1 MNTIVAYPDNLSFS
15 NGKYHHSS
23 DNYKQTNTFSNLNE
37 FDALSQKDTLIYLVP
52 SSIISSYVF
61 ENNQN
66 LSKQNNLANFISD
79 IDSFIVDDISK
90 NEFFIFNENS
100 FVINKTLY
108 EELNTML
115 NILNCK
121 ILVLPDYFLNR
132 QFGKDT
138 ITEFNNKF
146 LFSFKNGT
154 GSSIEHDSLN
164 QYIETV
170 KINYPDFDPI
180 IYCDSDVKDLKT
192 FKIRKKFNISDFVKN
207 KNDKEPNLFKFEVSI
222 KNMFNKLNFTRMEL
236 YLCTFLI
243 FCSLSLPYLFVSQ
256 NNKQISIYESETFN
270 IFKAIDKNTN
280 RVVTPKI
287 QIDQLINQISL
298 TPLAEIDNPISNFT
312 NLNFLVSLGENYLK
326 SVDIDFNSN
335 EAVLSLEGLPE
346 IQYRLIKN
354 TVGSLNVEIIGEN
367 VASNE
372 NLISGEI
379 KIGSVSYTHLTLPTR
394 S

>member
-37 FDALSQKDTLIYLVP
+37 FDSLSQKDTLIYLVP
-52 SSIISSYVF
+52 SLIISSYVF

-108 EELNTML
+108 EELNSIL
-115 NILNCK
+115 NTLNCK
-121 ILVLPDYFLNR
+121 VLVLPDYFLNR
-132 QFGKDT
+132 QSGKDT
-138 ITEFNNKF
+138 ITEFNKKF

-154 GSSIEHDSLN
+154 GSSIEYDSLN

-222 KNMFNKLNFTRMEL
+222 KNIFNKLNFTRMEL

-298 TPLAEIDNPISNFT
+298 TPLAEIDNPISNFS

-354 TVGSLNVEIIGEN
+354 TVGSLNVEIISEN

-372 NLISGEI
+372 NLISGDI
-379 KIGSVSYTHLTLPTR
+379 KIGFYNE
-394 S
+394 

>member
-1 MNTIVAYPDNLSFS
+1 MNTIVAYPDSLSFS

-37 FDALSQKDTLIYLVP
+37 FDSLSQKDTFIYLVP

-100 FVINKTLY
+100 FVVNKTLY

-115 NILNCK
+115 NKLNCK
-121 ILVLPDYFLNR
+121 VLVLPDYFLNR

-222 KNMFNKLNFTRMEL
+222 KNIFNKLNFTRMEL

-298 TPLAEIDNPISNFT
+298 IPLAEIDNPISNFS

-354 TVGSLNVEIIGEN
+354 TVGSLNVEIISEN

-379 KIGSVSYTHLTLPTR
+379 KIGFYNE
-394 S
+394 

>member
-1 MNTIVAYPDNLSFS
+1 MNTIVAYPDSFSFS

-37 FDALSQKDTLIYLVP
+37 FDSLSQKDTFIYLVP

-115 NILNCK
+115 NRLNCK
-121 ILVLPDYFLNR
+121 VLVLPDYFLNR

-222 KNMFNKLNFTRMEL
+222 KNIFNKLNFTRMEL

-298 TPLAEIDNPISNFT
+298 TPLAEIDNPISNFS

-379 KIGSVSYTHLTLPTR
+379 KIGFYNE
-394 S
+394 

>member
-115 NILNCK
+115 NTLNCK

-180 IYCDSDVKDLKT
+180 IYCDSDVKVLKA
-192 FKIRKKFNISDFVKN
+192 FKIRKKFNISDFVKD

-222 KNMFNKLNFTRMEL
+222 KNIFNKLNFTRMEL

-298 TPLAEIDNPISNFT
+298 TPLAEIDNPISNFS

-335 EAVLSLEGLPE
+335 EAVLSLESLPE

-354 TVGSLNVEIIGEN
+354 TVGSLNVEIISEN

-379 KIGSVSYTHLTLPTR
+379 KIGFYNE
-394 S
+394 

>member
-37 FDALSQKDTLIYLVP
+37 FDSLSQKDTLIYLVP

-115 NILNCK
+115 NTLNCK

-222 KNMFNKLNFTRMEL
+222 KNIFNKLNFTRMEL

-298 TPLAEIDNPISNFT
+298 TPLAEIDNPISNFS

-354 TVGSLNVEIIGEN
+354 TVGSLNVEIISEN

-372 NLISGEI
+372 NLVSGEI
-379 KIGSVSYTHLTLPTR
+379 KIGFYNE
-394 S
+394 

>member
-115 NILNCK
+115 NTLNCK

-132 QFGKDT
+132 QSGKYT

-222 KNMFNKLNFTRMEL
+222 KNIFNKLNFTRMEL

-298 TPLAEIDNPISNFT
+298 TPLAEIDNPISNFS

-326 SVDIDFNSN
+326 SVNIDFNSN

-354 TVGSLNVEIIGEN
+354 TVGSLNVEIISEN

-379 KIGSVSYTHLTLPTR
+379 KIGFYNE
-394 S
+394 

>member
-37 FDALSQKDTLIYLVP
+37 FDSLSQKDTLIYLVP

-115 NILNCK
+115 NTLNCK
-121 ILVLPDYFLNR
+121 VLVLPDYFLNR

-222 KNMFNKLNFTRMEL
+222 KNIFNKLNFTRMEL

-243 FCSLSLPYLFVSQ
+243 FCSLSLPYLFLSQ

-287 QIDQLINQISL
+287 QIDQLIDQISL
-298 TPLAEIDNPISNFT
+298 TPLAEIENSSSNFT

-335 EAVLSLEGLPE
+335 EAVLFLEGLPE

-354 TVGSLNVEIIGEN
+354 TVGSLNVEIISEN

-379 KIGSVSYTHLTLPTR
+379 KIGFYNE
-394 S
+394 

>member
-37 FDALSQKDTLIYLVP
+37 FDSLSQKDTLIYLVP

-115 NILNCK
+115 NTLNCK

-222 KNMFNKLNFTRMEL
+222 KNIFNKLNFTRMEL

-287 QIDQLINQISL
+287 QIDQLIDQISF
-298 TPLAEIDNPISNFT
+298 TPSVETENSSSNFT

-354 TVGSLNVEIIGEN
+354 TVGSLNVEIISEN

-379 KIGSVSYTHLTLPTR
+379 KIGFYNE
-394 S
+394 

>member
-1 MNTIVAYPDNLSFS
+1 MNTIVAYPDSLSFS

-23 DNYKQTNTFSNLNE
+23 DNYKQTNIFSNLNE
-37 FDALSQKDTLIYLVP
+37 FDSLSQKDTFIYLVP

-115 NILNCK
+115 NRLNCK
-121 ILVLPDYFLNR
+121 VLVLPDYFLNR

-192 FKIRKKFNISDFVKN
+192 FKIRKKFNFSDFVKN

-222 KNMFNKLNFTRMEL
+222 KNIFNKLNFTRMEL

-298 TPLAEIDNPISNFT
+298 TPLAEIDNPISNFS

-379 KIGSVSYTHLTLPTR
+379 KIGFYNE
-394 S
+394 

>member
-37 FDALSQKDTLIYLVP
+37 FDSLSQKDTLIYLVP

-115 NILNCK
+115 NTLNCK

-180 IYCDSDVKDLKT
+180 IYCDNDVKVLKA

-222 KNMFNKLNFTRMEL
+222 KNIFNKLNFTRMEL

-287 QIDQLINQISL
+287 QIDQLIDQISL
-298 TPLAEIDNPISNFT
+298 TPSVEIENSSSNFT

-335 EAVLSLEGLPE
+335 EAVLFLEGLPE

-354 TVGSLNVEIIGEN
+354 TVGSLNFEIISEN
-367 VASNE
+367 LASNE
-372 NLISGEI
+372 NL
-379 KIGSVSYTHLTLPTR
+379 VSC
-394 S
+394 

>member
-37 FDALSQKDTLIYLVP
+37 FDSLSQKDTLIYLVP

-115 NILNCK
+115 NTLNCK

-222 KNMFNKLNFTRMEL
+222 KNIFNKLNFTRMEL

-335 EAVLSLEGLPE
+335 EAVLYLEGLPE

-354 TVGSLNVEIIGEN
+354 TVGSLNVEIISEN

-379 KIGSVSYTHLTLPTR
+379 KIGFYNE
-394 S
+394 

>member
-1 MNTIVAYPDNLSFS
+1 MNTIVAYPDSLSFS

-37 FDALSQKDTLIYLVP
+37 FDSLSQKDTFIYLVP

-115 NILNCK
+115 NRLNCK
-121 ILVLPDYFLNR
+121 VLVLPDYFLNR

-222 KNMFNKLNFTRMEL
+222 KNIFNKLNFTRMEL

-298 TPLAEIDNPISNFT
+298 IPLAEIDNPISNFS

-354 TVGSLNVEIIGEN
+354 TVGSLNVEIISEN

-379 KIGSVSYTHLTLPTR
+379 KIGFYNE
-394 S
+394 

>member
-1 MNTIVAYPDNLSFS
+1 MNTIVAYPDNISFS

-108 EELNTML
+108 EELNAML
-115 NILNCK
+115 NTLNCK
-121 ILVLPDYFLNR
+121 VLVLPDYFLNR

-192 FKIRKKFNISDFVKN
+192 FKIRKKFNISNFVKN

-222 KNMFNKLNFTRMEL
+222 KNIFNKLNFTRMEL

-354 TVGSLNVEIIGEN
+354 TVGSLNVEIISEN

-379 KIGSVSYTHLTLPTR
+379 KIGFYNE
-394 S
+394 

>member
-37 FDALSQKDTLIYLVP
+37 FDSLSQKDTLIYLVP

-115 NILNCK
+115 NTLNCK

-222 KNMFNKLNFTRMEL
+222 KNIFNKLNFTRMEL

-298 TPLAEIDNPISNFT
+298 TPSVETENSSSNFT

-354 TVGSLNVEIIGEN
+354 TVGSLNVEIISEN

-379 KIGSVSYTHLTLPTR
+379 KIGFYNE
-394 S
+394 

>member
-23 DNYKQTNTFSNLNE
+23 DNYKQTNTFSNVNE
-37 FDALSQKDTLIYLVP
+37 FDSLSQKDTLIYLVP

-115 NILNCK
+115 NTLNCK

-192 FKIRKKFNISDFVKN
+192 FKIRKKFNISDFVKD

-222 KNMFNKLNFTRMEL
+222 KNIFNKLNFTRMEL

-298 TPLAEIDNPISNFT
+298 TPLAEIDNPISNFS

-354 TVGSLNVEIIGEN
+354 TVGSLNVEIISEN

-379 KIGSVSYTHLTLPTR
+379 KIGFYNE
-394 S
+394 

>member
-115 NILNCK
+115 NTLNCK

-192 FKIRKKFNISDFVKN
+192 FKIRKKFKISDFVKN

-222 KNMFNKLNFTRMEL
+222 KNIFNKLNFTRMEL

-298 TPLAEIDNPISNFT
+298 TPLAEIDNPISNFS

-326 SVDIDFNSN
+326 SVNIDFNLN

-354 TVGSLNVEIIGEN
+354 TVGSLNVEIISEN

-379 KIGSVSYTHLTLPTR
+379 KIGFYNE
-394 S
+394 

>member
-37 FDALSQKDTLIYLVP
+37 FDSLSQKDTLIYLVP

-115 NILNCK
+115 NTLNCK

-222 KNMFNKLNFTRMEL
+222 KNIFNKLNFTRMEL

-354 TVGSLNVEIIGEN
+354 TVGSLNVEITSEN

-379 KIGSVSYTHLTLPTR
+379 KIGFYNE
-394 S
+394 

>member
-1 MNTIVAYPDNLSFS
+1 MNTIVEYPDSLSFS

-23 DNYKQTNTFSNLNE
+23 DNYKQTNIFSNLNE
-37 FDALSQKDTLIYLVP
+37 FDSLSQKDTFIYLVP

-115 NILNCK
+115 NKLNCK
-121 ILVLPDYFLNR
+121 VLVLPDYFLNR

-207 KNDKEPNLFKFEVSI
+207 KKDKEPNLLKFEVSI
-222 KNMFNKLNFTRMEL
+222 KNIFNKLNFTRMEL

-298 TPLAEIDNPISNFT
+298 TPLAEIDNPISNFS

-354 TVGSLNVEIIGEN
+354 TVGSLNVEIISEN

-379 KIGSVSYTHLTLPTR
+379 KIGFYNE
-394 S
+394 

>member
-37 FDALSQKDTLIYLVP
+37 FDSLSQKDTLIYLVP

-115 NILNCK
+115 NTLNCK
-121 ILVLPDYFLNR
+121 VLVLPDYFLNR
-132 QFGKDT
+132 QSGKDT

-222 KNMFNKLNFTRMEL
+222 KNIFNKLNFTRMEL

-287 QIDQLINQISL
+287 QIDQLIDQISL
-298 TPLAEIDNPISNFT
+298 TPSVEIENSSSNFT

-354 TVGSLNVEIIGEN
+354 TVGSLNVEIISEN

-379 KIGSVSYTHLTLPTR
+379 KIGFYNE
-394 S
+394 

>member
-1 MNTIVAYPDNLSFS
+1 MNTIVAYPDNISFS

-115 NILNCK
+115 NTLNCK

-222 KNMFNKLNFTRMEL
+222 KNIFNKLNFTRMEL

-354 TVGSLNVEIIGEN
+354 TVGSLNVEIISEN

-379 KIGSVSYTHLTLPTR
+379 KIGFYNE
-394 S
+394 

>member
-1 MNTIVAYPDNLSFS
+1 MNTIVAYPDNISFS

-37 FDALSQKDTLIYLVP
+37 FDSLSQKDTFIYLVP

-108 EELNTML
+108 EELNIML
-115 NILNCK
+115 NTLNCK

-222 KNMFNKLNFTRMEL
+222 KNIFNKLNFTRMEL

-287 QIDQLINQISL
+287 QIDQLIDQISF
-298 TPLAEIDNPISNFT
+298 TPSVERENSSSNFT

-326 SVDIDFNSN
+326 SIDIDFNSN

-354 TVGSLNVEIIGEN
+354 TVGSLNVEIISEN

-379 KIGSVSYTHLTLPTR
+379 KIGFYNE
-394 S
+394 

>member
-37 FDALSQKDTLIYLVP
+37 FDSLSQKDTLIYLVP
-52 SSIISSYVF
+52 SLIISSYVF

-115 NILNCK
+115 NTLNCK

-192 FKIRKKFNISDFVKN
+192 FKIRKKFNISDFVRN

-222 KNMFNKLNFTRMEL
+222 KNIFNKLNFTRMEL

-335 EAVLSLEGLPE
+335 EAVLFLEGLPE

-354 TVGSLNVEIIGEN
+354 TVGSLNVEIISEN
-367 VASNE
+367 LASNE
-372 NLISGEI
+372 NLVSGEI
-379 KIGSVSYTHLTLPTR
+379 KIGFYNE
-394 S
+394 

>member
-37 FDALSQKDTLIYLVP
+37 FDSLSQKDTLIYLVP

-115 NILNCK
+115 NTLNCK

-207 KNDKEPNLFKFEVSI
+207 KNDKEPNLFKFEASI
-222 KNMFNKLNFTRMEL
+222 KNIFNKLNFTRMEL

-354 TVGSLNVEIIGEN
+354 TVGSLNVEIISEN

-379 KIGSVSYTHLTLPTR
+379 KIGFYNE
-394 S
+394 

>member
-37 FDALSQKDTLIYLVP
+37 FDSLSQKDTLIYLVP

-108 EELNTML
+108 EELNTVL
-115 NILNCK
+115 NTLNCK

-222 KNMFNKLNFTRMEL
+222 KNIFNKLNFTRMEL

-335 EAVLSLEGLPE
+335 EAELSLEGLPE

-354 TVGSLNVEIIGEN
+354 TVGSLNVEIISEN

-379 KIGSVSYTHLTLPTR
+379 KIGFYNE
-394 S
+394 

>member
-1 MNTIVAYPDNLSFS
+1 MNTIVAYPDSLSFS

-37 FDALSQKDTLIYLVP
+37 FDSLSQKDTFIYLVP

-100 FVINKTLY
+100 FVVNKTLY

-115 NILNCK
+115 NKLNCK
-121 ILVLPDYFLNR
+121 VLVLPDYFLNR

-222 KNMFNKLNFTRMEL
+222 KNIFNKLNFTRMEL

-298 TPLAEIDNPISNFT
+298 TPLAEIDNPISNFS

-354 TVGSLNVEIIGEN
+354 TVGSLNVEIISEN

-379 KIGSVSYTHLTLPTR
+379 KIGFYNE
-394 S
+394 

>member
-37 FDALSQKDTLIYLVP
+37 FDSLSQKDTLIYLVP

-115 NILNCK
+115 NTLNCK

-222 KNMFNKLNFTRMEL
+222 KNIFNKLNFTRMEL

-243 FCSLSLPYLFVSQ
+243 FCSMSLPYLFVSQ

-287 QIDQLINQISL
+287 QIDQLLNQISF
-298 TPLAEIDNPISNFT
+298 TSSVERENSSSNFT

-354 TVGSLNVEIIGEN
+354 TVGSLNVEIISEN

-379 KIGSVSYTHLTLPTR
+379 KIGFYNE
-394 S
+394 

>member
-1 MNTIVAYPDNLSFS
+1 MNTIVAYPDSLSFS

-37 FDALSQKDTLIYLVP
+37 FDSLSQKDTFIYLVP

-108 EELNTML
+108 EELNSML
-115 NILNCK
+115 NTLNCK
-121 ILVLPDYFLNR
+121 VLVLPDYFLNR

-207 KNDKEPNLFKFEVSI
+207 KKDKEPNLLKFEVSI
-222 KNMFNKLNFTRMEL
+222 KNIFNKLNFTRMEL

-298 TPLAEIDNPISNFT
+298 TPLAEIDNPISNFS

-354 TVGSLNVEIIGEN
+354 TVGSLNVEIISEN

-379 KIGSVSYTHLTLPTR
+379 KIGFYNE
-394 S
+394 

>member
-1 MNTIVAYPDNLSFS
+1 MNTILAYPDNLSFS

-115 NILNCK
+115 NTLNCK

-207 KNDKEPNLFKFEVSI
+207 KNDKEPNLFKFDVSI
-222 KNMFNKLNFTRMEL
+222 KNIFNKLNFTRMEL

-243 FCSLSLPYLFVSQ
+243 FCSMSLPYLFVSQ

-287 QIDQLINQISL
+287 QIDQLIDQISL
-298 TPLAEIDNPISNFT
+298 TPSVETENSSSNFT

-335 EAVLSLEGLPE
+335 EAVLFLEGLPE

-354 TVGSLNVEIIGEN
+354 TVGSLNVEIISEN
-367 VASNE
+367 LASNE
-372 NLISGEI
+372 NLVSGEI
-379 KIGSVSYTHLTLPTR
+379 KIGFYNE
-394 S
+394 

>member
-37 FDALSQKDTLIYLVP
+37 FDSLSQKDTLIYLVP

-115 NILNCK
+115 NTLNCK
-121 ILVLPDYFLNR
+121 VLVLPDYFLNR

-222 KNMFNKLNFTRMEL
+222 KNIFNKLNFTRMEL

-287 QIDQLINQISL
+287 QIDQLIDQISL
-298 TPLAEIDNPISNFT
+298 TPSVEIENSSSNFT

-335 EAVLSLEGLPE
+335 EAVLFLEGLPE

-354 TVGSLNVEIIGEN
+354 TVGSLNVEIISEN
-367 VASNE
+367 LASNE
-372 NLISGEI
+372 NLVSGEI
-379 KIGSVSYTHLTLPTR
+379 KIGFYNE
-394 S
+394 

>member
-37 FDALSQKDTLIYLVP
+37 FDSLSQKDTLIYLVP

-61 ENNQN
+61 ENNQK

-115 NILNCK
+115 NTLNCK

-222 KNMFNKLNFTRMEL
+222 KNIFNKLNFTRMEL

-354 TVGSLNVEIIGEN
+354 TVGSLNVEIISEN

-379 KIGSVSYTHLTLPTR
+379 KIGFYNE
-394 S
+394 

>member
-37 FDALSQKDTLIYLVP
+37 FDSLSQKDTFIYLVP

-115 NILNCK
+115 NTLNCK
-121 ILVLPDYFLNR
+121 VLVLPDYFLNR

-222 KNMFNKLNFTRMEL
+222 KNIFNKLNFTRMEL

-354 TVGSLNVEIIGEN
+354 TVGSLNVEIISEN

-379 KIGSVSYTHLTLPTR
+379 KIGFYNE
-394 S
+394 

>member
-37 FDALSQKDTLIYLVP
+37 FDSLSQKDTLIYLVP

-108 EELNTML
+108 EELNAML
-115 NILNCK
+115 NTLNCK
-121 ILVLPDYFLNR
+121 VLVLPDYFLNR

-222 KNMFNKLNFTRMEL
+222 KNIFNKLNFTRVEL

-354 TVGSLNVEIIGEN
+354 TVGSLNVEIISEN

-379 KIGSVSYTHLTLPTR
+379 KIGFYNE
-394 S
+394 

>member
-1 MNTIVAYPDNLSFS
+1 MNTIVAYPDSLSFS

-23 DNYKQTNTFSNLNE
+23 DNYKQTNIFSNLNE
-37 FDALSQKDTLIYLVP
+37 FDSLSQKDTFIYLVP

-115 NILNCK
+115 NRLNCK
-121 ILVLPDYFLNR
+121 VLVLPDYFLNR

-222 KNMFNKLNFTRMEL
+222 KNIFNKLNFTRMEL

-298 TPLAEIDNPISNFT
+298 TPLAEIDNPISNFS

-354 TVGSLNVEIIGEN
+354 TVGGLNIEIISEN

-379 KIGSVSYTHLTLPTR
+379 KIGFYNE
-394 S
+394 

>member
-37 FDALSQKDTLIYLVP
+37 FDSLSQKDTLIYLVP

-115 NILNCK
+115 NTLNCK
-121 ILVLPDYFLNR
+121 VLVLPDYFLNR
-132 QFGKDT
+132 QSGKDT
-138 ITEFNNKF
+138 ITEFNKKF

-222 KNMFNKLNFTRMEL
+222 KNIFNKLNFTRMEL

-298 TPLAEIDNPISNFT
+298 TPLAEIDNPISNFS

-335 EAVLSLEGLPE
+335 EAVLSLESLPE

-354 TVGSLNVEIIGEN
+354 TVGSLNVEIISEN

-379 KIGSVSYTHLTLPTR
+379 KIGFYNE
-394 S
+394 

>member
-37 FDALSQKDTLIYLVP
+37 FDSLSQKDTLIYLVP

-115 NILNCK
+115 NTLNCK
-121 ILVLPDYFLNR
+121 VLVLPDYFLNR
-132 QFGKDT
+132 QSGKDT

-222 KNMFNKLNFTRMEL
+222 KNIFNKLNFTRMEL

-280 RVVTPKI
+280 RVVTPKL

-354 TVGSLNVEIIGEN
+354 TVGSLNVEIISEN
-367 VASNE
+367 LASNE
-372 NLISGEI
+372 NLVSGEI
-379 KIGSVSYTHLTLPTR
+379 KIGFYNE
-394 S
+394 

>member
-37 FDALSQKDTLIYLVP
+37 FDSLSQKDTFIYLVP

-115 NILNCK
+115 NTLNCK
-121 ILVLPDYFLNR
+121 VLVLPDYFLNR

-222 KNMFNKLNFTRMEL
+222 KNIFNKLNFTRMEL

-256 NNKQISIYESETFN
+256 NNKQINIYESETFN

-298 TPLAEIDNPISNFT
+298 TPLAEIDNPISNFS

-379 KIGSVSYTHLTLPTR
+379 KIGFYNE
-394 S
+394 